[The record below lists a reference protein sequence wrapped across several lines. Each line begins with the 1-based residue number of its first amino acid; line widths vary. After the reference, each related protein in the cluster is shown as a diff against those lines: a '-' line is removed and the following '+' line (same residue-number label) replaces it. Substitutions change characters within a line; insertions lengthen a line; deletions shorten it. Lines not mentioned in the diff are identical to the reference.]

1 MAVNQIK
8 AGAVLNYVILALNAL
23 AGLLYT
29 PFLLRML
36 GQSEFGIY
44 SLAASVI
51 AYLSMLDAG
60 FGNAVIRYTAKYR
73 AEGKS
78 SEQYKLFGLFTILYV
93 IIGFLTLCLGLILY
107 FNLGSMFGD
116 TLNPVE
122 LERSKVIILLMV
134 INLAFSFPLSIY
146 GAIIFAYENFIF
158 LRVMQIWRIVVNI
171 VVMIFLLTL
180 GYKAVAM
187 VVLQTVLNFIVLGA
201 NVWYSRRKLNVRVHF
216 GRFDVSLLKE
226 IAIYSFWIFLNVIM
240 DRIYWSTG
248 QFILGMVSGT
258 IAVAV
263 FSVAIHL
270 EGIYMSFSTAISS
283 VFLPRVTKLVVK
295 SDNKKEISDLFIRT
309 GRIQYCI
316 LAFVLVGFIIFGR
329 PFIDL
334 WAGPGYSEA
343 YEITLLFF
351 ISLTIPLM
359 QNLGITILQARN
371 QMKFRSLLYI
381 VIAVVSLLFQY
392 PLAKFYG
399 GIGCAWAI
407 SVALLFGQGLI
418 MNIYYN
424 RHQGIDI
431 FHFWREILKMTIVPA
446 IAVIIGV
453 VALRYVEVTS
463 ISRLFIVMV
472 VFMILYL
479 PAFWLFAMNKYER
492 NLIKSPIM
500 KIIRR

>member
-60 FGNAVIRYTAKYR
+60 FGNAVIRYTTKYR

-226 IAIYSFWIFLNVIM
+226 IAIYSEEKEKSILLLLKNM
-240 DRIYWSTG
+240 HRI
-248 QFILGMVSGT
+248 IPT
-258 IAVAV
+258 IIKA
-263 FSVAIHL
+263 
-270 EGIYMSFSTAISS
+270 
-283 VFLPRVTKLVVK
+283 
-295 SDNKKEISDLFIRT
+295 D
-309 GRIQYCI
+309 
-316 LAFVLVGFIIFGR
+316 
-329 PFIDL
+329 
-334 WAGPGYSEA
+334 
-343 YEITLLFF
+343 
-351 ISLTIPLM
+351 
-359 QNLGITILQARN
+359 
-371 QMKFRSLLYI
+371 YI
-381 VIAVVSLLFQY
+381 
-392 PLAKFYG
+392 K
-399 GIGCAWAI
+399 
-407 SVALLFGQGLI
+407 
-418 MNIYYN
+418 
-424 RHQGIDI
+424 
-431 FHFWREILKMTIVPA
+431 
-446 IAVIIGV
+446 
-453 VALRYVEVTS
+453 
-463 ISRLFIVMV
+463 
-472 VFMILYL
+472 
-479 PAFWLFAMNKYER
+479 
-492 NLIKSPIM
+492 
-500 KIIRR
+500 